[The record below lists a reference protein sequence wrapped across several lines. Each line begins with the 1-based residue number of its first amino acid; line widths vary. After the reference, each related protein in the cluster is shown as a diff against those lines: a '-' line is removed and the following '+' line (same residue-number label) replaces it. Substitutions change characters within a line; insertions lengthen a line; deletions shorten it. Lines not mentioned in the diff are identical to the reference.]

1 MWFSK
6 PVEDVLHELKVNSDT
21 GLSSVEAG
29 KRKKQYGPNELLAK
43 KKRTVLQ
50 VFVAQLNDWLIYV
63 LFAAVFITFLM
74 GEYIDAGIILL
85 VIVLNAVIGVF
96 QEIKAGNAIEALMK
110 ISAPKALV
118 KRDGLMREIDSADL
132 VPGDLVFLEAGRII
146 PADLRLTETA
156 NLQIDESALTGES
169 VPETKDAHTVFTDP
183 KTPIGDRGN
192 MAFMSS
198 LVTYGRGAGVVTE
211 TGMQT
216 ALGHIAHLIEPG
228 KGRKT
233 PLELR
238 LNELGK
244 MLGKTA
250 AGICIF
256 IFLISYFQGRDPAEM
271 FLTAVS
277 LAVASIPEGLAAI
290 VAVVLSVGVTA
301 MSKKNAIIR
310 RLPAV
315 ETLGSVNVICS
326 DKTGTLTQNK
336 MTVTQVFASACFT
349 ELEGE
354 KQEFS
359 EAVRFLTTGMIL
371 CSDATLENGEQTG
384 DPTEVALLMLGDEIG
399 LNRNEIVRS
408 YKRISEK
415 AFDSGRKRMSVL
427 VADENQQHFVFAKGA
442 LGSLFQVAAKV
453 LINDEIQPLTEEEKE
468 KLSNAA
474 KEMSDHS
481 LRTLALAYKPAA
493 ADSSSEKLEADLI
506 IVGLVGMS
514 DPARAEVKPSI
525 QEAKEAG
532 IRTVMITGDH
542 KNTAFSIARDLDI
555 AQDFTEV
562 LTGTEIDLL
571 TEEEF
576 LAKVNHINVFARV
589 SPEHKVKIVL
599 ALKAKGNV
607 VSMTG
612 DGVNDA
618 PSLNAADIG
627 VAMGITG
634 TDVAKGAADM
644 ILTDDDFSTI
654 VKAIE
659 EGRNIYSNIKKSVI
673 FLLTCNL
680 GEVLAMVPALLMGW
694 SSPLIATQLLWINL
708 ITDSLPAIAL
718 GMDKGDKE
726 VMREAPR
733 SLQESFFSRGAGLM
747 TVTGGL
753 FIGFI
758 TTFAFWYGHYEL
770 GWSPF
775 DDDVP
780 EKVLANAR
788 TLAFLVLI
796 AAQLYYSLGL
806 RSFRKPLYKTGIFG
820 NRYLTGAI
828 ILGFALQLMVLLIPV
843 MRESF
848 KLQLPDLK
856 GWMMVAVLGL
866 LPLVML
872 EIYKTLFMKK

>member
-6 PVEDVLHELKVNSDT
+6 PVPDVLQEMKVNADT
-21 GLSSVEAG
+21 GLSSAEAE
-29 KRKKQYGPNELLAK
+29 KRTKQYGSNELLAK

-50 VFVAQLNDWLIYV
+50 VFAAQLNDWLIYV

-74 GEYIDAGIILL
+74 GEYIDAAIIVV
-85 VIVLNAVIGVF
+85 VIILNAVIGVF

-110 ISAPKALV
+110 ISSPKALV
-118 KRDGLMREIDSADL
+118 KRDGFTREVDSADL

-169 VPETKDAHTVFTDP
+169 VPETKEAHTVFTDP
-183 KTPIGDRGN
+183 KTPIGDRTN

-198 LVTYGRGAGVVTE
+198 LVTFGRGAGVVTAI
-211 TGMQT
+211 GMQT
-216 ALGHIAHLIEPG
+216 ELGHIAHLIEPG

-233 PLELR
+233 PMELR

-244 MLGKTA
+244 LLGKSA

-256 IFLISYFQGRDPAEM
+256 IFVISYFQGRDPAEM

-349 ELEGE
+349 DLEDE
-354 KQEFS
+354 KQEFA

-384 DPTEVALLMLGDEIG
+384 DPTEVALLMLADEIG
-399 LNRNEIVRS
+399 LNRTEIASS

-415 AFDSGRKRMSVL
+415 AFDSDRKRMSVL

-442 LGSLFQVAAKV
+442 LASLFEISTKF
-453 LINDEIQPLTEEEKE
+453 LIDGEILPLTDEEK
-468 KLSNAA
+468 KKFSAAA

-481 LRTLALAYKPAA
+481 LRTLALAYKPVTT
-493 ADSSSEKLEADLI
+493 DSSPENLETDLI
-506 IVGLVGMS
+506 LVGMVGMS

-525 QEAKEAG
+525 QQAKEAG

-555 AQDFTEV
+555 AQDFSEV
-562 LTGTEIDLL
+562 LTGSEIDAL

-576 LAKVNHINVFARV
+576 LEKVNYINVFARV
-589 SPEHKVKIVL
+589 SPQHKVKIVRT
-599 ALKAKGNV
+599 LKAKGNV

-618 PSLNAADIG
+618 PSLTAADIG

-659 EGRNIYSNIKKSVI
+659 EGRNIYGNIKKSVI

-726 VMREAPR
+726 VMKEAPR

-747 TVTGGL
+747 TVSGGL

-758 TTFAFWYGHYEL
+758 TTFAFWYGHYEF

-775 DDDVP
+775 GTNVP
-780 EKVLANAR
+780 EEVLGNAR
-788 TLAFLVLI
+788 TLAFMVLI
-796 AAQLYYSLGL
+796 AAQLWFSLGL
-806 RSFRKPLYKTGIFG
+806 RSFRKPLYKTAVFS

-843 MRESF
+843 MREAF
-848 KLQLPDLK
+848 RLQLPDLK
-856 GWMMVAVLGL
+856 GWMIIVVLGL